1 MKKEILYWNQSV
13 HDNILETVMMVLVIA
28 FLCYVVKL
36 AFFEKDD

>member
-36 AFFEKDD
+36 TFFEKDD

>member
-28 FLCYVVKL
+28 FLYYVVKL